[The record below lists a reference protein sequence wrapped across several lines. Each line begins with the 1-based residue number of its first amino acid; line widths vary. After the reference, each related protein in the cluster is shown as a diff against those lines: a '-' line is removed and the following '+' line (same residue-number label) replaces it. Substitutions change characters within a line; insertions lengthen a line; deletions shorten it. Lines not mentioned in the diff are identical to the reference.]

1 MANDRLSTEEA
12 KQYIDQRM
20 QEVETLCLQKRLGY
34 SDNRMAHWILLT
46 ILLIGL
52 ALEILL

>member
-1 MANDRLSTEEA
+1 MVNDRLSDEEA
-12 KQYIDQRM
+12 KQYIDQRT

-34 SDNRMAHWILLT
+34 SDNRAARWILLT
-46 ILLIGL
+46 ILLIAV